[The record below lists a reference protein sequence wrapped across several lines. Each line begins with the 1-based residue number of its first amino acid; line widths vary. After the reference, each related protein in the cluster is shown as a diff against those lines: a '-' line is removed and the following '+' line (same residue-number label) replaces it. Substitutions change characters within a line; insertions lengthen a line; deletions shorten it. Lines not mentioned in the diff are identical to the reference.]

1 MRGLPKLKVNFEY
14 EKRQKEKPMKVPKAH
29 TLNLGRMRKLVL
41 LLLVGLFLYFGFVLI
56 KANAIA
62 RSNTVL
68 RHDVV
73 TLNKQLDQ
81 ASAGTTSYNPIV
93 GQYLA
98 SFLTDYYTV
107 TNDSQSDRS
116 SKLSQYFA
124 KNISLPH
131 TANNTQMKLV
141 SAKLNGIFTVD
152 NIKTAQYSLT
162 VESDKKQTDMT
173 VNVPYVQENTKLTVV
188 GLPYVANTIDSIG
201 HIGSARFQ
209 KSSKQLTD
217 SDTVTA
223 VKKFTKQFVQKYV
236 SSSTKDMSLL
246 MANPVGL
253 NGSVD
258 LTTLDE
264 SNIQV
269 SGTPDKPV
277 VTATMTVQVHG
288 TNMMQTQTIRL
299 ELTKQSSTYF
309 VTKFVQA

>member
-107 TNDSQSDRS
+107 TTDSQSDRS

-124 KNISLPH
+124 KNISLPNA
-131 TANNTQMKLV
+131 ANNTHMKLV

-201 HIGSARFQ
+201 HVGSARFQ

-217 SDTVTA
+217 SDTVTT

>member
-1 MRGLPKLKVNFEY
+1 MRSLPKLKVNFEY
-14 EKRQKEKPMKVPKAH
+14 EKRKKDKPMKVPKAH
-29 TLNLGRMRKLVL
+29 TINLARMRKLVL
-41 LLLVGLFLYFGFVLI
+41 LLLVGLFLYFGFVLV

-62 RSNTVL
+62 RSNATL
-68 RHDVV
+68 RHDIA
-73 TLNKQLDQ
+73 TLNKQLDK

-98 SFLTDYYTV
+98 NFLTAYYTV
-107 TNDSQSDRS
+107 TNDSQSDRAT
-116 SKLSQYFA
+116 KLSQYFA
-124 KNISLPH
+124 KNITLPNN
-131 TANNTQMKLV
+131 ANNTQMNLV
-141 SAKLNGIFTVD
+141 NAKLNGIFTVD

-162 VESDKKQTDMT
+162 INSDNKNSDLT
-173 VNVPYVQENTKLTVV
+173 VNVPYVQDNTKLTVI

-201 HIGSARFQ
+201 HVGSARYQ
-209 KSSKQLTD
+209 KSDKQLTD
-217 SDTVTA
+217 SETVTS
-223 VKKFTKQFVQKYV
+223 VKNFTKQFVKKYV

-258 LTTLDE
+258 LTTLDD

-269 SGTPDKPV
+269 SGTINKPV
-277 VTATMTVQVHG
+277 VTATMIVQVHG
-288 TNMMQTQTIRL
+288 TNIMQTQTIRL